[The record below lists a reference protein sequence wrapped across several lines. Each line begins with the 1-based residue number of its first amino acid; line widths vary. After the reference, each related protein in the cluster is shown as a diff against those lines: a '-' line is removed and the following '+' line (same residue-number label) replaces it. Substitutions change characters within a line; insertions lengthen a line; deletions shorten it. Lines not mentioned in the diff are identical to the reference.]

1 MRFLSPIK
9 ETSEIYEKI
18 MDYLADI
25 WRKEIYVPLMK
36 DIVRKSLIKNA
47 YQDLV
52 DAISSGQIQYIDAH
66 FEGSFSSAVSRELK
80 KLGAVWDRKHGW
92 WTIPQS
98 KLTNDMRMAIGT
110 SQSRFQSMSNR
121 IVQKLNDMIPAD
133 IAEKFQAQKLFD
145 MALHRVNGQMKKQI
159 SVMPELTKDQSA
171 RISKEYVN
179 NMQLYIKDW
188 TEKEILEL
196 RNKISENSYKGN
208 RYEDMVKII
217 QDSYGVS
224 RNKAKFL
231 ARQETSLMI
240 TKFQQTRY
248 QSAGVNEYKWRT
260 VAGSPKHPVRTMHK
274 ALDGKIFTWDNPPI
288 VDEKGNRKNPGQD
301 YNCRCTAVPIVRF

>member
-1 MRFLSPIK
+1 
-9 ETSEIYEKI
+9 